1 MEQIQLEAFIRN
13 QTGKGPARTMRRNG
27 NVPAVFYGPETQPL
41 LLYIRKLDLEKVFK
55 KQRGENILFQL
66 QIKGGEQDLSKTAM
80 MKELQRNPVS
90 RAYLHTDF
98 YEISLTKEL
107 DVEVGIRVVGKSPG
121 VEKGGILQEVSR
133 DLAIRCLP
141 IAIPDHI
148 EVDVSS
154 LEIGDSIHVRDL
166 QLATGIKIL
175 TDPLVTIV
183 NVVPPMEEKP
193 AAGEA
198 EATGEVEV
206 VAKKGKAK
214 EEA

>member
-1 MEQIQLEAFIRN
+1 MEQIQLEAFVRH

-27 NVPAVFYGPETQPL
+27 NVPAVFYGPEAQPL
-41 LLYIRKLDLEKVFK
+41 QLYIRKLDLEKVFK
-55 KQRGENILFQL
+55 KQAGENILFQL

-80 MKELQRNPVS
+80 IKELQRHPVS

-107 DVEVGIRVVGKSPG
+107 DVEVGIRIVGKSPG

-133 DLAIRCLP
+133 ELTIRCLP
-141 IAIPDHI
+141 ITIPDHI
-148 EVDVSS
+148 EVDVNA

-166 QLATGIKIL
+166 QLAPGIKIL

-193 AAGEA
+193 VEGAA
-198 EATGEVEV
+198 EASGEVEV

>member
-1 MEQIQLEAFIRN
+1 MEQIQLEAFIRK

-55 KQRGENILFQL
+55 KQAGENILFQL

-80 MKELQRNPVS
+80 IKELQRNPVS

-98 YEISLTKEL
+98 FEISLTKEL

-133 DLAIRCLP
+133 ELAIRCLP
-141 IAIPDHI
+141 ITIPDHI

-166 QLATGIKIL
+166 QLAPGIKIL

-183 NVVPPMEEKP
+183 NVVPPIEEK

-198 EATGEVEV
+198 AEAAGEVEV

>member
-13 QTGKGPARTMRRNG
+13 QTGKGPARAMRRNG

-55 KQRGENILFQL
+55 KQAGENILFQL

-80 MKELQRNPVS
+80 IKELQRNPVS

-121 VEKGGILQEVSR
+121 VE
-133 DLAIRCLP
+133 
-141 IAIPDHI
+141 
-148 EVDVSS
+148 
-154 LEIGDSIHVRDL
+154 
-166 QLATGIKIL
+166 
-175 TDPLVTIV
+175 
-183 NVVPPMEEKP
+183 
-193 AAGEA
+193 
-198 EATGEVEV
+198 
-206 VAKKGKAK
+206 
-214 EEA
+214 

>member
-13 QTGKGPARTMRRNG
+13 QTGKGPARTMRRSG

-55 KQRGENILFQL
+55 KQAGENILFQL
-66 QIKGGEQDLSKTAM
+66 QIKGGEGDLSKTAM
-80 MKELQRNPVS
+80 IKELQRNPVS

-133 DLAIRCLP
+133 ELAIRCLP
-141 IAIPDHI
+141 ITIPDHI

-166 QLATGIKIL
+166 SLAPGIKIL
-175 TDPLVTIV
+175 TDPQVTIV
-183 NVVPPMEEKP
+183 NVVPPIEEK
-193 AAGEA
+193 AAGEGA
-198 EATGEVEV
+198 EAAGEVEV

>member
-1 MEQIQLEAFIRN
+1 MEQIPLEAFIRN
-13 QTGKGPARTMRRNG
+13 QTGKGPARAMRRNG

-55 KQRGENILFQL
+55 KQAGENILFQL

-80 MKELQRNPVS
+80 IKELQRNPVS

-133 DLAIRCLP
+133 ELAIRCLP
-141 IAIPDHI
+141 ITIPDHI

-166 QLATGIKIL
+166 QLAPGIKIL

-183 NVVPPMEEKP
+183 NVVPPIEEK

-198 EATGEVEV
+198 AEAAGEVEV